1 MVESLHARVRAER
14 LEGFESLH
22 GYHCP
27 EAFDECVTVNIEYW
41 AYFYYPRASMRRI
54 KCKRTAAP
62 CVLVLARQTRA
73 ALESPAGGSV
83 APGKDGIGKRE
94 GKKE

>member
-41 AYFYYPRASMRRI
+41 AYFYYPRASM
-54 KCKRTAAP
+54 
-62 CVLVLARQTRA
+62 
-73 ALESPAGGSV
+73 
-83 APGKDGIGKRE
+83 
-94 GKKE
+94 